1 MNRMEQRVR
10 DYIEE
15 KRMILPG
22 DTVVVGV
29 SGGAD
34 SLCLFLILYALGAEM
49 NFHLHVVHVHHGL
62 RESAGEDMDFVEKL
76 CRQLQVPCTAVQV
89 DAAMRAKEWGIG
101 VEEAGRKLRYDAFRQ
116 VCEIGRAHV

>member
-62 RESAGEDMDFVEKL
+62 RESAGEEMD
-76 CRQLQVPCTAVQV
+76 QVGKAVILDDGEYHYAV
-89 DAAMRAKEWGIG
+89 TVMVPAAQAKDLTDNIHQILNSIYLE
-101 VEEAGRKLRYDAFRQ
+101 
-116 VCEIGRAHV
+116 